1 MLTLYE
7 KIECSLIDSTYRN
20 TSMKPPR
27 NPSRNI
33 PSNAFRNVP
42 GRYPRNAHMN
52 ALRNAPKNVHRNN
65 PKKTSSNA
73 TRNAPKNSLRNAPKN
88 AHKNTPRKDPMNT
101 HRKGPRNH
109 TRNYPRNAAHVH
121 TTENYKYVQRK
132 KAAEYH
138 TLQWN
143 QSDTHKGFMFNSC
156 MKCAIGERKIYY
168 SGAGICQREAR
179 KSSHL
184 HSFNVVYSSGY
195 ILQSPSNKNL
205 RWTLSPLFT
214 K

>member
-1 MLTLYE
+1 MFTLHE
-7 KIECSLIDSTYRN
+7 IIECSLIDSSYRN

-52 ALRNAPKNVHRNN
+52 ALRNAPKN
-65 PKKTSSNA
+65 
-73 TRNAPKNSLRNAPKN
+73 APKNTHRKN
-88 AHKNTPRKDPMNT
+88 FRNT

-109 TRNYPRNAAHVH
+109 TRNYLRNAKY
-121 TTENYKYVQRK
+121 TMYYKNYKDVERK
-132 KAAEYH
+132 KFCKAAEYH